1 VPIGRL
7 RSDADD
13 TIQSARDRAP
23 GLRIEVRTS
32 GSGALCRQLLDYL
45 PEWFGSRKPSH
56 VVKAD
61 RTTAVVALADGLEI
75 GLLTLVKH
83 TEFAA
88 EIDVMAV
95 NRAINVKGSVGR

>member
-1 VPIGRL
+1 
-7 RSDADD
+7 
-13 TIQSARDRAP
+13 
-23 GLRIEVRTS
+23 
-32 GSGALCRQLLDYL
+32 
-45 PEWFGSRKPSH
+45 